1 MYAKYSY
8 GSLTVGAQLGE
19 TDGPSASNDV
29 EFEAI
34 GVTHAVTDD
43 FTIGYNQSTSDLAG
57 NANDQEA
64 EGMSASF
71 TSGGITVGGMI
82 NDVDN
87 VSNGTEDTEGYEL
100 NISFAF

>member
-1 MYAKYSY
+1 
-8 GSLTVGAQLGE
+8 
-19 TDGPSASNDV
+19 
-29 EFEAI
+29 
-34 GVTHAVTDD
+34 
-43 FTIGYNQSTSDLAG
+43 
-57 NANDQEA
+57 
-64 EGMSASF
+64 MSASF